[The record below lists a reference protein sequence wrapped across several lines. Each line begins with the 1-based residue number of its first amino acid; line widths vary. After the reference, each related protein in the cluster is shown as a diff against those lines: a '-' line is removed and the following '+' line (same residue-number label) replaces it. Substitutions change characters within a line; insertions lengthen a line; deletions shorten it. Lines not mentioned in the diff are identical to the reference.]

1 MHLTHITLCKNDLV
15 PKKRNYKRNGKVL
28 LEPVHLSGIP
38 DVEWDSRVQRERERV
53 QGWDLWQFWDAVVL
67 GGRGLLIELGMDANV
82 ALNVDLS
89 FLVSVLMEN
98 GLEQLNLK
106 IPK

>member
-1 MHLTHITLCKNDLV
+1 MGQQS
-15 PKKRNYKRNGKVL
+15 PEGKGRCGRGGD
-28 LEPVHLSGIP
+28 P
-38 DVEWDSRVQRERERV
+38 
-53 QGWDLWQFWDAVVL
+53 WQFWDAVVL

-82 ALNVDLS
+82 ALNVDLG